1 MLKRKKW
8 ITYGMILLMIVVGY
22 MSTLQYII
30 NKHGHMEA
38 PNDADYMIVLGARV
52 KGNEPSYTLQYR
64 IDKAAEYLKTHP
76 QTTVIVS
83 GGKGQGEKISEAL
96 AMKQGLMEQGIQ
108 EERIT
113 MEDRSTNTDENIK
126 FSKSL
131 IPTNKKKGIIVTSDF
146 HMYRAKKIAE
156 KQGLQ
161 LEGLS
166 ARTPKPII
174 IQSNVR
180 EYLAITKYWLM
191 NQI

>member
-8 ITYGMILLMIVVGY
+8 ITYGMILLMIIVGY
-22 MSTLQYII
+22 MCVLQYII
-30 NKHGHMEA
+30 YKHGHMEA

-52 KGNEPSYTLQYR
+52 KGTEPSYSLQYR
-64 IDKAAEYLKTHP
+64 IDKAAEYLKTHQ
-76 QTTVIVS
+76 QTIVIVS
-83 GGKGQGEKISEAL
+83 GGKGKGEDISEAL
-96 AMKQGLMEQGIQ
+96 AMKRGLIKQGIQ
-108 EERIT
+108 EERII

-131 IPTNKKKGIIVTSDF
+131 IPANKKKGIIVTNDF

>member
-22 MSTLQYII
+22 MSILQYII
-30 NKHGHMEA
+30 YKHGHMEA

-52 KGNEPSYTLQYR
+52 KGTEPSYSLQYR
-64 IDKAAEYLKTHP
+64 IDKAAEYLKTHQ
-76 QTTVIVS
+76 QTIVIVS
-83 GGKGQGEKISEAL
+83 GGKGKGEDISEAL
-96 AMKQGLMEQGIQ
+96 AMKRGLIKQGIQ
-108 EERIT
+108 EERII

-131 IPTNKKKGIIVTSDF
+131 IPANKKKGIIVTNDF

-191 NQI
+191 DQI

>member
-22 MSTLQYII
+22 MSILQYVIY
-30 NKHGHMEA
+30 KHGHMET

-52 KGNEPSYTLQYR
+52 KGTEPSYSLQYR
-64 IDKAAEYLKTHP
+64 IDKAAEYLKTHQ
-76 QTTVIVS
+76 QTIVIVS
-83 GGKGQGEKISEAL
+83 GGKGKGEDISEAL
-96 AMKQGLMEQGIQ
+96 AMKRGLIKQGIQ
-108 EERIT
+108 EERII

-126 FSKSL
+126 YSKSL
-131 IPTNKKKGIIVTSDF
+131 IPANKKKGIIVTNDF

-191 NQI
+191 DQI